1 MWRKQVEEYNYDL
14 KEIQGL
20 IVPHYAQ
27 KYKNNANSRL
37 D

>member
-27 KYKNNANSRL
+27 YKNNANSRL